1 MKSTTEHKV
10 QQSTNFSLYDEVTN
24 RIITMIEQGV
34 APWRKTWS
42 TFGLARNYLSGRL
55 YSGINYILMNNTG
68 HPIPYFMTFNQVKK
82 LGGGLKKG
90 SDAYKVIYFKVYYKD
105 SDDNTLVPAVANAKY
120 LKGKDIR
127 ILRFIRY
134 YNVFNVEDIEG
145 IEIED
150 SRFPEVK
157 LIDNEKIARCEEI
170 IKNMPNPPDLRQI
183 DANRA
188 FYSPSQDCINM
199 PAIRQFETS
208 EHYYATYFHELIHAT
223 GHSSRLAR
231 TEVMDFS
238 GFGTISYSKEE
249 LVAEMGASFISSYC
263 QINYDSIV
271 ENNASYLAGW
281 LKVLEE
287 DSRLIFKVSAEAQ
300 KAVDY
305 ILSTGSAKL
314 VG

>member
-1 MKSTTEHKV
+1 MKTTTEPKV
-10 QQSTNFSLYDEVTN
+10 QQTPNASLYDEVTN
-24 RIITMIEQGV
+24 KIIAMIEEGV

-42 TFGLARNYLSGRL
+42 TYGLARNYVSGRL
-55 YSGINYILMNNTG
+55 YTGINYILMNNTG
-68 HPIPYFMTFNQVKK
+68 HPIPYFATFNQIKD
-82 LGGGLKKG
+82 LGGTIKKG
-90 SDAYKVIYFKVYYKD
+90 TEASMVIYFKMYYKD
-105 SDDNTLVPAVANAKY
+105 SDDKTLPPEVAKSKY
-120 LKGKDIR
+120 QKGEDIR
-127 ILRFIRY
+127 VIKFIRY
-134 YNVFNVEDIEG
+134 YNVFNVGDIEG
-145 IEIED
+145 IELD
-150 SRFPEVK
+150 QSRFPEVK
-157 LIDNEKIARCEEI
+157 LADNEKISRCEEI
-170 IKNMPNPPDLRQI
+170 IMNMPNPPELRQI

-188 FYSPSQDCINM
+188 FYSPAHDFINL
-199 PAIRQFETS
+199 PSIGQFETS
-208 EHYYATYFHELIHAT
+208 EHYYVTYFHELIHAT

-249 LVAEMGASFISSYC
+249 LVAEIGASFISSYC

-287 DSRLIFKVSAEAQ
+287 DSRFIFKVSAEAQ

-314 VG
+314 VD